1 MFGSLVGSTL
11 LSGFIIAPALLF
23 HFYWYKPHPD
33 EHRRYVKDNVE
44 AWLFWAGANLTI
56 SWYLAL
62 IIDIIPIVAR
72 YLIAMVWG
80 HISEE
85 FKSKLELYNSV
96 KNTIKPVF
104 YAASAWASWVII
116 FTQIYK
122 LYDMN
127 NPDESRA
134 QYTTRVSSLISVGDL
149 KTDLRV

>member
-1 MFGSLVGSTL
+1 M
-11 LSGFIIAPALLF
+11 
-23 HFYWYKPHPD
+23 
-33 EHRRYVKDNVE
+33 
-44 AWLFWAGANLTI
+44 TI

-134 QYTTRVSSLISVGDL
+134 QYTTRVSSFILCGDSA
-149 KTDLRV
+149 TDLRSQVYDVVEFVFFLALVICLQKMLLHAIGWSWWRFRHKPY